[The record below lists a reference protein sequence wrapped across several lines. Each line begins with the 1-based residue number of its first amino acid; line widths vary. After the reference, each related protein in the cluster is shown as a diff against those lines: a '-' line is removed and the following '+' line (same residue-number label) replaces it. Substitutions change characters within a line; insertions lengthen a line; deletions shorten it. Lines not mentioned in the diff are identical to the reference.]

1 VLTLDP
7 SFTVRR
13 FSVTTGL
20 EPTVYA
26 KFAEAWRAAGLPEG

>member
-7 SFTVRR
+7 TFTVRR
-13 FSVTTGL
+13 FSVTAGL

-26 KFAEAWRAAGLPEG
+26 AFAQAWQAAGLPEG